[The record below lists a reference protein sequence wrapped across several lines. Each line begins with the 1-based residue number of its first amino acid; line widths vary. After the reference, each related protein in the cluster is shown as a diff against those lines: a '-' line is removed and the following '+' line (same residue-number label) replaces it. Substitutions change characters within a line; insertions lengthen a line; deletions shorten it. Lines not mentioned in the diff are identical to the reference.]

1 MVKIARRDF
10 TQRSARATAAMGIRG
25 RFESAI
31 PAETQMQEGLPGKM
45 GREAS
50 ILGQGGG
57 YFTERVTGEDDRE

>member
-1 MVKIARRDF
+1 
-10 TQRSARATAAMGIRG
+10 MGIRG